1 MSRARNLSNVGSNI
15 TSTGIYQ
22 KQLSGDGQGLVVKGS
37 YTGNPNI
44 FEVAQAALDGY
55 VYVRDALGNT
65 AQLTGYP
72 SGISTLRGK
81 VTMPEQPAFCGAQ
94 TLSVLTGNIVN
105 WNQTRLNRGNYF
117 NASTGKFTA
126 PIAGAYHFSAN
137 LISGSTAA
145 ASCNIVVNGTVMSSG
160 YTQYD
165 NYNTASATLAI
176 QLAANDWVAMTT
188 DGAFYT
194 GVYYGAFTGFM
205 IG

>member
-1 MSRARNLSNVGSNI
+1 MSRARNLSNAGSNI
-15 TSTGIYQ
+15 TTTGIYQ
-22 KQLSGDGQGLVVKGS
+22 KQLTADGQGLVVKGS

-44 FEVAQAALDGY
+44 FEVSQSASDGY
-55 VYVRDALGNT
+55 AYVRDALGNT
-65 AQLTGYP
+65 TQLTGYP
-72 SGISTLRGK
+72 AGTNILRGR

-94 TLSVLTGNIVN
+94 SLSVLTGNIVS

-126 PIAGAYHFSAN
+126 PIAGAYYFSAS

-145 ASCNIVVNGTVMSSG
+145 SSCNIVVNGTIMSSG

-165 NYNTASATLAI
+165 NYNTTATTLAI
-176 QLAANDWVAMTT
+176 QLAANDWVALTT
-188 DGAFYT
+188 DGAFY
-194 GVYYGAFTGFM
+194 GGIYYGAFTGFM